1 MKAITLIQPW
11 ASLIAMGNKK
21 IETRSWKTNHRGP
34 LAIHAGASMPK
45 QAKGFCS
52 QIAEILHVQY
62 NGSIWYYMANHVGDY
77 TFGHILAT
85 CELVDCCTITPDI
98 LVKSATE
105 WKMSE
110 PCYLPLPDEKE
121 LVFGDYTPGRY
132 AWILKNVKQ
141 LKKPI
146 PAKGQQG
153 LWNWEPPEGI
163 GL

>member
-11 ASLIAMGNKK
+11 ASLIALGEKQ
-21 IETRSWKTNHRGP
+21 IETRSWKTNYRGP

-85 CELVDCCTITPDI
+85 CELVDCLKIT
-98 LVKSATE
+98 SADRSFFAQFE
-105 WKMSE
+105 FALLE
-110 PCYLPLPDEKE
+110 DGRYICGNE

-153 LWNWEPPEGI
+153 LWNWEPPGEV